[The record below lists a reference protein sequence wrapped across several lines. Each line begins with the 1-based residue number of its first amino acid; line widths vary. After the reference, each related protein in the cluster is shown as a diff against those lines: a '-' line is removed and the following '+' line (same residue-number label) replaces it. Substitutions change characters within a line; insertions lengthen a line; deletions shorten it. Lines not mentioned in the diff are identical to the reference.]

1 MSQAAAEKLM
11 SVEEYLAFEAKS
23 KFKHEY
29 IDGEIFLMAGVKR
42 SHSIISQNIS
52 RRIGNELENEPCE
65 IHQGDI
71 KVRVHESRFVYP
83 DVIVACGELNWDLNE
98 TVLLN
103 PTVIFEVLSKST
115 EARDRGEKSQNYRQL
130 KSLTDY
136 LLVSQNKMLIEHFIR
151 QDDGSWKLIEYG
163 EPTDVIYLT
172 STDCRLLLSDVYKN
186 INLPK
191 LKLVEPKSKNG
202 NKRG

>member
-23 KFKHEY
+23 KYKHEY

-42 SHSIISQNIS
+42 THSIISQNIS
-52 RRIGNELENEPCE
+52 RHVGNKLENEPCE
-65 IHQGDI
+65 VHQGDI
-71 KVRVHESRFVYP
+71 KVRVEETRFVYP
-83 DVIVACGELNWDLNE
+83 DVIIACGDLRWDLNE

-115 EARDRGEKSQNYRQL
+115 EARDRGAKSQNYRQL
-130 KSLTDY
+130 DSLTDY
-136 LLVSQNKMLIEHFIR
+136 LLVSQNQMLVEHFIR
-151 QDDGSWKLIEYG
+151 QDDGSWKLIEYRD
-163 EPTDVIYLT
+163 PKDTIRLM
-172 STDCRLLLSDVYKN
+172 SINCQLLLSDVYDK
-186 INLPK
+186 INLPQ
-191 LKLVEPKSKNG
+191 LKLVSPKSKNG

>member
-1 MSQAAAEKLM
+1 MSQATAEKTL
-11 SVEEYLAFEAKS
+11 SVEEYLAFEARS

-52 RRIGNELENEPCE
+52 RHIGNKLENEPCE
-65 IHQGDI
+65 VHQGDI
-71 KVRVHESRFVYP
+71 KVRVKETRFVYP
-83 DVIVACGELNWDLNE
+83 DVIVACGDLRWDSNE

-130 KSLTDY
+130 ESLTDY
-136 LLVSQNKMLIEHFIR
+136 LLVSQKQMLVEHFIR
-151 QDDGSWKLIEYG
+151 QNDGSWKLIEYH
-163 EPTDVIYLT
+163 EPNDKIHLA
-172 STDCRLLLSDVYKN
+172 SINCQLLLRDIYFN
-186 INLPK
+186 ISLPQ
-191 LKLVEPKSKNG
+191 LKLAEPKSKNG